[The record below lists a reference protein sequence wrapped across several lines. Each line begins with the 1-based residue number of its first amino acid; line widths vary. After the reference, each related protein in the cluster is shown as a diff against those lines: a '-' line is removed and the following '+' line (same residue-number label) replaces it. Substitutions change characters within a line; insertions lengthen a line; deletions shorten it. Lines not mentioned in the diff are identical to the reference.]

1 MALDGIALDGPTVLL
16 EREGG
21 RAVVFPGAESLT
33 GIRTIGEVLANS
45 AIERVVVLGGGGEPP
60 AEQELDTRDFVRPQ
74 WMDGR
79 LTLVTQPARDGRLVP
94 FESPTPTPCC
104 ADHS

>member
-1 MALDGIALDGPTVLL
+1 MALDGAAQVLL

-21 RAVVFPGAESLT
+21 RAVVFPGVESLT
-33 GIRTIGEVLANS
+33 GIRTIGEVLASS

-60 AEQELDTRDFVRPQ
+60 AKQELDTRDFVRPQ

-79 LTLVTQPARDGRLVP
+79 LTLVAQPARDGRLVP

-104 ADHS
+104 ADHP